1 MKRRLILGSLALS
14 VVAGAGL
21 TLAYVFAGSNVMQGA
36 LLAVALGGIGVA
48 VVVWSFTLSGGE
60 TEEARHL
67 PATDDGIEDDLRVR
81 ESSEAPSRRT
91 FIGMMAAAITSL
103 VVALAAPFRSL
114 DPGPGPEL
122 FHTKWSAGA
131 RLVDIDGIPVR
142 AGDID
147 IGGVVTVFPEGYAG
161 DGQSQSL
168 LLRVDPTVYTPPT
181 GRESWAPGGHLVFS
195 KICTH
200 AGCPIGLYEA
210 ADQLLL
216 CPCHQSTFEV
226 LEAAR
231 PVFGPAPRSLPQL
244 PIAITQDRWL
254 VAQSDFLEPVGP
266 GFWNRDR

>member
-1 MKRRLILGSLALS
+1 VKRRLIMGSLVAS
-14 VVAGAGL
+14 VIAGVGL
-21 TLAYVFAGSNVMQGA
+21 TVAYVLAASNVMQGT
-36 LLAVALGGIGVA
+36 LLAIALAGIGVA

-60 TEEARHL
+60 TEEVRHPL
-67 PATDDGIEDDLRVR
+67 ATDDGIDDDLQVR
-81 ESSEAPSRRT
+81 ESPEAPSRRT
-91 FIGMMAAAITSL
+91 FIGLMAAAITSL

-114 DPGPGPEL
+114 DPGSGPEL

-131 RLVDIDGIPVR
+131 RLVDIDGNPVR
-142 AGDID
+142 VGDVD
-147 IGGVVTVFPEGYAG
+147 IGSVVTVFPEGYAG

-168 LLRVDPTVYTPPT
+168 LLHVDPAVYTPPT
-181 GRESWAPGGHLVFS
+181 GREDWAPEGHVVFS

-226 LEAAR
+226 LDGAR
-231 PVFGPAPRSLPQL
+231 PVFGPAPRPLPQL
-244 PIAITQDRWL
+244 PITITQDRWL
-254 VAQSDFLEPVGP
+254 AAQSDFLEPVGP